1 MRLFKVNKGLL
12 SVFMP
17 FILLFAAGNAVGARI
32 PTEVMVNKSVV
43 LNLNNP
49 AERISVANPSMAD
62 ILLLTPKVVQINGTS
77 IGETTLIIWEKG
89 NEKPSF
95 FDLKVVGDQGVIDSR
110 IKEMA
115 PKDSIVVQYVNDTV
129 VLSGNAANEQTRKKA
144 EDMAKLYSP
153 KVLNHITINDPQQ
166 VVLHVKVAQVDK
178 SALRKLGVSGMI
190 KGRSGEGFY
199 NLIGVPNGSATG
211 SQTIITSSGTQT
223 SGTTG
228 SGTGISGNVP
238 GLGSFNPVEA
248 FTAGVSY
255 FPGGI
260 GAVLQALTT
269 RNLAKVLAEPNLLV
283 KSGQKGEFL
292 AGSKIPY
299 QVVVSTGGTAAVQ
312 IQFIDVGIK
321 LNFAPEV
328 MENGTIALKIEPAE
342 VSTIQGT
349 LAVNGYPIIDT
360 RTVKTF
366 AELKDGES
374 LVLAGLL
381 SESEIKTMSKIPILG
396 DIPILGALFRST
408 SKDIEEKEL
417 VFFIT
422 PNLVQPAA
430 PGVKIEL
437 PTDKKPTPQEE
448 KEMQWMPR
456 GN

>member
-228 SGTGISGNVP
+228 SGTGLSGNVP

-299 QVVVSTGGTAAVQ
+299 QVVVSTG
-312 IQFIDVGIK
+312 
-321 LNFAPEV
+321 
-328 MENGTIALKIEPAE
+328 
-342 VSTIQGT
+342 
-349 LAVNGYPIIDT
+349 
-360 RTVKTF
+360 
-366 AELKDGES
+366 
-374 LVLAGLL
+374 
-381 SESEIKTMSKIPILG
+381 
-396 DIPILGALFRST
+396 
-408 SKDIEEKEL
+408 
-417 VFFIT
+417 
-422 PNLVQPAA
+422 
-430 PGVKIEL
+430 
-437 PTDKKPTPQEE
+437 
-448 KEMQWMPR
+448 
-456 GN
+456 